1 MPSVF
6 TDNRK
11 MAPHLRIE
19 PATPHDVPLILN
31 LVKKL
36 AAYERLSHE
45 VVATEEHFR
54 EALFGTARVA
64 EALLAFSGDQP
75 VGFALYFSTFSTF
88 VGRPGIYLEDIFV
101 EPQHRGQGIGAALL
115 ARIAKIACHRNCGR
129 LEWSVLTWNE
139 PAIGFYERLGARRM
153 EEWRVFRLAGTALKE
168 LAGGA

>member
-1 MPSVF
+1 
-6 TDNRK
+6 
-11 MAPHLRIE
+11 MAPDLRIE

-54 EALFGTARVA
+54 EALFGTAPVV
-64 EALLAFSGDQP
+64 EALLAFSANQP
-75 VGFALYFSTFSTF
+75 VAFALYFSTFSTF

-101 EPQHRGQGIGAALL
+101 EPEHRGQGIGAALL
-115 ARIAKIACHRNCGR
+115 ARIAKIARDRNCGR

-139 PAIGFYERLGARRM
+139 PAIAFYERLGATRKD
-153 EEWRVFRLAGTALKE
+153 EWRVVRLAGPALE
-168 LAGGA
+168 RLAQGE

>member
-1 MPSVF
+1 
-6 TDNRK
+6 
-11 MAPHLRIE
+11 MAPDLRIE
-19 PATPHDVPLILN
+19 PATQDDVPLILN

-45 VVATEEHFR
+45 VVATEEDFR
-54 EALFGTARVA
+54 EALFGTDRVA
-64 EALLAFSGDQP
+64 EAQLAFLGTEP

-101 EPQHRGQGIGAALL
+101 EPEHRGHGIGAALL
-115 ARIAKIACHRNCGR
+115 ARIAKIACDRNCGR

-153 EEWRVFRLAGTALKE
+153 EEWRVFRLAGPALRE
-168 LAGGA
+168 LAGGG